1 MINFFSLIHVLVHTC
16 AKKLYPLYGDGITH
30 RFLLCCSGLMVQAR
44 LPAAKTELESKK
56 EPDLEERQFLFQ
68 YLSCFER
75 KILFFFFFQAANC
88 SNLSRFTTE
97 VGTVNCSLPPSR
109 TSYSRNIMYSSVSTF
124 GIL

>member
-75 KILFFFFFQAANC
+75 KILFFFFFRLQIVQIFHA
-88 SNLSRFTTE
+88 LPQRLELLIVLYLPQGPHTL
-97 VGTVNCSLPPSR
+97 GT
-109 TSYSRNIMYSSVSTF
+109 
-124 GIL
+124 